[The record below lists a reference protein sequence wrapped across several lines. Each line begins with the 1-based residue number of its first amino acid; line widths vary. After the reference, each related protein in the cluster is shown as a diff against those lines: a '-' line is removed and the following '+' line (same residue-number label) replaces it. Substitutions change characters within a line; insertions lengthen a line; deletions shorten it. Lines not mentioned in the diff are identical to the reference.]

1 MSDHIYQAIWDED
14 DHRFTVSARG
24 AGGDWTNPGAD
35 ILLDEQVKAKGS
47 RQIDL
52 AANPLFARVDF
63 DKLDASAL
71 YQSFIRLLDNFAV
84 HFRDPET
91 ISPAE
96 EQEIEHFLDLVIA
109 SRPMQIAFAHISSEL
124 VRDITAETFRADLR
138 RMWFEV
144 YTNFFRGKSTHF
156 CTGFEHVFVGE
167 GKYQKGGNAAAE
179 KGEIS
184 GYHSWVKFA
193 LDEINNRVDYLGY
206 KYDLGGPGPENP
218 HVVTLQMIW
227 NHQNMAGELIAE
239 LFKSKGGFFV
249 GSSPACEFA
258 LGTLAFYEGLHGLLS
273 NQRKRVKL
281 GEGRFDLV
289 MYHETTAD
297 GALGPHVRS
306 FYPVY
311 LGDGS
316 SSTTDTGTVTVRPV
330 PVELQNDGPLRI
342 LSALPNP
349 VGDDQGT
356 EWVEIWNAG
365 TVDVELSGHELRDK
379 MGRPQPVRGGV
390 LIAGATLKI
399 TVTRQTVNHMQVS
412 NQNGLITLHDETG
425 EMLASVSYGRA
436 EENQVLTFAD
446 RDGAPSS
453 NAAE

>member
-1 MSDHIYQAIWDED
+1 MSDHIYQAIWNED
-14 DHRFTVSARG
+14 ADRFSVGTRNVD
-24 AGGDWTNPGAD
+24 GDWTDMTAD

-63 DKLDASAL
+63 DKMAASDL
-71 YQSFIRLLDNFAV
+71 YQTFIRLLDNYAV

-96 EQEIEHFLDLVIA
+96 RDEIEGFLDLVIA
-109 SRPMQIAFAHISSEL
+109 SRPMQIAFEHISAEL
-124 VRDITAETFRADLR
+124 VRDMTAETFRQDLF

-167 GKYQKGGNAAAE
+167 GKYKKGANSASE

-193 LDEINNRVDYLGY
+193 LDELNNRVDYLGY

-218 HVVTLQMIW
+218 HVVTLQMVW
-227 NHQNMAGELIAE
+227 NHQDMTGNLVAE

-258 LGTLAFYEGLHGLLS
+258 LGTLAYYEGLHGLLT
-273 NQRKRVKL
+273 NQKKRVQL
-281 GEGRFDLV
+281 GEGKFDLV

-297 GALGPHVRS
+297 GSLGQHIRS
-306 FYPVY
+306 FYPVF

-316 SSTTDTGTVTVRPV
+316 TRTDDSGNVVVRPRT
-330 PVELQNDGPLRI
+330 VEMQNDGPLRI
-342 LSALPNP
+342 LSALPNSP
-349 VGDDQGT
+349 GDDQGT

-365 TVDVELSGHELRDK
+365 AADIDLTGYELRDK
-379 MGRPQPVRGGV
+379 MGRPQPVEAVV
-390 LIAGATLKI
+390 LIAGAVLKVS
-399 TVTRQTVNHMQVS
+399 VTRATVHHMQMS
-412 NQNGLITLHDETG
+412 NRKGLITLHDSSG
-425 EMLASVSYGRA
+425 EMLASVNYGQA
-436 EENQVLTFAD
+436 GEGAVLTFAE
-446 RDGAPSS
+446 RAGGQG
-453 NAAE
+453 